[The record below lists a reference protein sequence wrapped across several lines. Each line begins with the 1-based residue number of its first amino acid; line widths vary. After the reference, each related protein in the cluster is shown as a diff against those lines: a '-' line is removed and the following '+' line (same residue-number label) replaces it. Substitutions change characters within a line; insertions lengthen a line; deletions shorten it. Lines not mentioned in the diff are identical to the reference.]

1 MANNR
6 QSEMAMSAA
15 LFSHTSTTAEI
26 TSSLQNADPRRRV
39 VSGQA
44 VPPAHHHFF
53 ADHHYH
59 QQQQHNMP
67 GRMSHD
73 GVTTAMHA
81 AVPQMPSEYMH
92 QPGYN
97 NGSGGEQNVPMW
109 RHDSSLMPATQL
121 HPITE
126 HPEPSGTA
134 NEQLQQQQQQTGKV
148 RRNIFNGFRRVAKAV
163 KTAAVAT
170 SRSEVFRKESISQ
183 LYQPPAM
190 MSSRTEQPQRQVQ
203 PQPQFALYPGVA
215 ASPTIASGNWTNEH
229 PESMAYSPRRTT
241 MPAAASTDSH
251 ASRVLPISQPG
262 PRQRSLT
269 QQAPVSPIARL
280 YSEGSAPSRSIDIQ
294 RTADTSEHTASSA
307 VLGSGLPY
315 SRPSDPPARVSPLTN
330 ALSPSRFRQ
339 RLSPDASHSSINS
352 SASTGS
358 MQAYHLGATNRSY
371 DLSQSRRQP
380 ATPHTARSADA
391 IPRMTSPVT
400 TTAALSKPAAP
411 ILDAYPKRDRSMTL
425 PSEPSNTY
433 RQANM
438 LNSLAPPPLPPRS
451 APRLRSYS
459 GMPPSAHNAQ
469 QLPLP
474 LTLGP
479 EKIEL
484 SISGSPLFK
493 PKADE
498 DRVHSAG
505 EFIHEQ
511 AVQNMSL
518 ADFSRDPSGNGSSSS
533 NGSSE
538 DHLML
543 QLPPPAAVPDLS
555 TEKAEVM
562 VDTPQYVSMM
572 INSDKLKSYL
582 KQVSDGEQAAEYQSM
597 IRAME
602 AHEMTKS
609 TSRNRQSVVL
619 DAAADKSETPAANND
634 SGVQVDDSQ
643 PTGLGGMM
651 LATQNTFAFAGNVGS
666 EHGSMERIDDSK
678 HMAAIRESGSTT
690 SLSASTSRF
699 SLPVVS
705 NSSSNGGMAEP
716 ASIVGS
722 PPSPF
727 SFSHSRYSLINQDG
741 SLNLASF
748 QFDQLDGYQKRLSG
762 SMGSLGS
769 NANAPGSSLPQ
780 RSESKITDRLTRRGN
795 NGEGGWFRSTLAL
808 SSSENHRERSTSPP
822 PLVPA
827 RSPRLPFSSSTGDRL
842 DIYTPDGNVAR
853 QSKLMRKARKPSSFA
868 LSTGSGGSGELPAMM
883 GGSAGVPLGV
893 FNFSMSMDGQQAR
906 QQPRV
911 SESSYSGGERS
922 NSSRRPSQ
930 TLYPSFSVHPV
941 NRRPSDNTSIASQHS
956 LYRPNNSS
964 RTHIFADKPSQR
976 LMYLGDISPFDMVYR
991 SSVGSMSLEQA
1002 LTLVEGTTDPTNSQQ
1017 QQQQSRMSRHR
1028 RLHKR
1033 SASALNANE
1042 LDDIM
1047 IQTAEMCHS
1056 IQTAIKM
1063 QMASESGLGRWI
1075 HAAFG
1080 EPQKPAEEDH
1090 GEGIE
1095 DEVQSVAESQHH
1107 LPETTSGP
1115 PAAEIEH
1122 RTLET
1127 VEESQDVPQAANDP
1141 KPVQD
1146 LHTEQPVAATT
1157 SDTSGRSDRE
1167 SDGNGGY
1174 ASSLSSSESS
1184 LEIWPSGQ
1192 SHHQHL
1198 GGDTNSVTSSD
1209 ESIDASDPVQTSL
1222 PPSPSK

>member
-1 MANNR
+1 M
-6 QSEMAMSAA
+6 
-15 LFSHTSTTAEI
+15 L
-26 TSSLQNADPRRRV
+26 
-39 VSGQA
+39 
-44 VPPAHHHFF
+44 
-53 ADHHYH
+53 
-59 QQQQHNMP
+59 

-81 AVPQMPSEYMH
+81 AVPQMSSEYMH

-97 NGSGGEQNVPMW
+97 NASGGEQNVPMW
-109 RHDSSLMPATQL
+109 HHDSSLMPATQL

-126 HPEPSGTA
+126 HPEPSGTG
-134 NEQLQQQQQQTGKV
+134 NEQQQQQQAGKV
-148 RRNIFNGFRRVAKAV
+148 RRNIFSGFRRVAKAV

-170 SRSEVFRKESISQ
+170 SRSEVFRKESIDQ
-183 LYQPPAM
+183 LYQPPVI
-190 MSSRTEQPQRQVQ
+190 MSTRTDQPQPQS
-203 PQPQFALYPGVA
+203 QPQFALYPGVR
-215 ASPTIASGNWTNEH
+215 ASPTNAAGNWTNDH
-229 PESMAYSPRRTT
+229 SESIAYSPRRTT
-241 MPAAASTDSH
+241 MPAVASTDDH
-251 ASRVLPISQPG
+251 VPRVLPISQPG

-269 QQAPVSPIARL
+269 QQAPVSPIARI
-280 YSEGSAPSRSIDIQ
+280 YSEGTGPSRSIDFQ
-294 RTADTSEHTASSA
+294 RNTNSLEPAASSA
-307 VLGSGLPY
+307 MLGSGLPY
-315 SRPSDPPARVSPLTN
+315 SRPSDPPARISPLAS
-330 ALSPSRFRQ
+330 ALSPSRFLQ
-339 RLSPDASHSSINS
+339 RRSPDASHSSINS

-358 MQAYHLGATNRSY
+358 MQAYHLGAMNRSY

-400 TTAALSKPAAP
+400 TATALAKPTVP
-411 ILDAYPKRDRSMTL
+411 VLDIYPKRDRSMTL

-433 RQANM
+433 RQTNVGS
-438 LNSLAPPPLPPRS
+438 SLAPPPLPPRS

-459 GMPPSAHNAQ
+459 GMPPSTRNTQ
-469 QLPLP
+469 VPLA

-493 PKADE
+493 PQADE
-498 DRVHSAG
+498 GRVHSAG

-518 ADFSRDPSGNGSSSS
+518 ADISRDPSSSSG
-533 NGSSE
+533 GS
-538 DHLML
+538 DDQLML
-543 QLPPPAAVPDLS
+543 QLPPPAAASDQPAD
-555 TEKAEVM
+555 KAEVM
-562 VDTPQYVSMM
+562 VDAPQYVSMM
-572 INSDKLKSYL
+572 INSDKLKNYL
-582 KQVSDGEQAAEYQSM
+582 KQVSDGEQAAEYESM
-597 IRAME
+597 IRTME
-602 AHEMTKS
+602 AHEKTKS
-609 TSRNRQSVVL
+609 SGRNRQSVIL
-619 DAAADKSETPAANND
+619 DSALEKSEIPAANND

-643 PTGLGGMM
+643 PTGLGGMV
-651 LATQNTFAFAGNVGS
+651 LASQDTYAIGDSIES
-666 EHGSMERIDDSK
+666 EHDGSMERIDDSK
-678 HMAAIRESGSTT
+678 HMAAVRETGSTT
-690 SLSASTSRF
+690 PLSASTSRF

-762 SMGSLGS
+762 SMGSLGAT
-769 NANAPGSSLPQ
+769 ANAPGSSLPQ
-780 RSESKITDRLTRRGN
+780 RSESKITDRLTRRAN
-795 NGEGGWFRSTLAL
+795 NGDGGWFRSTLAL

-827 RSPRLPFSSSTGDRL
+827 RSPHLPFSSSAGDRL
-842 DIYTPDGNVAR
+842 EMYVPDNNAVR

-883 GGSAGVPLGV
+883 GSAGVPLGV

-906 QQPRV
+906 QQARV

-930 TLYPSFSVHPV
+930 TLYPSFSVNPV

-964 RTHIFADKPSQR
+964 RTHLFADKPAQR
-976 LMYLGDISPFDMVYR
+976 LMHLGDISPFDMVYR

-1002 LTLVEGTTDPTNSQQ
+1002 LTLVEGTTDPTNNQQ

-1063 QMASESGLGRWI
+1063 QRASESGLGRWI
-1075 HAAFG
+1075 QAAFG
-1080 EPQKPAEEDH
+1080 EPQKPVEEEEEEEEEDEH
-1090 GEGIE
+1090 GDDNE
-1095 DEVQSVAESQHH
+1095 DETERPSLEIQGVPLVVETEHH
-1107 LPETTSGP
+1107 SPATTSGP
-1115 PAAEIEH
+1115 LVTEIEH
-1122 RTLET
+1122 LSLET
-1127 VEESQDVPQAANDP
+1127 VAEPQDVPQIADDP
-1141 KPVQD
+1141 ESVQD
-1146 LHTEQPVAATT
+1146 LRIQQPMASST
-1157 SDTSGRSDRE
+1157 SEAPDHPDHDSD
-1167 SDGNGGY
+1167 DNGGY
-1174 ASSLSSSESS
+1174 ASSSSSSESS
-1184 LEIWPSGQ
+1184 LDIWPGSQ
-1192 SHHQHL
+1192 THRQHL

-1209 ESIDASDPVQTSL
+1209 ESIDISDPVQTSL
-1222 PPSPSK
+1222 PPSPCK